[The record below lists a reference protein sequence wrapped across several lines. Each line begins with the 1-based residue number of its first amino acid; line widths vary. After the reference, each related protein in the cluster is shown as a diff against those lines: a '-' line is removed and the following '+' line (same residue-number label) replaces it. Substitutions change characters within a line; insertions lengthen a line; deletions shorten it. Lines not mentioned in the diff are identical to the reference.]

1 MMLMNDDIITL
12 YDSNNQKYEY
22 KLLMV
27 LDKEYKYLIYTNIG
41 NNDIKTDLHAIK
53 IKELNNNE
61 EIIPLTNEEWTMIE
75 NEYQNLI
82 NT

>member
-1 MMLMNDDIITL
+1 MNDDIITL